1 MSHMTEE
8 MTERPLSALAC
19 KFCDD
24 STGLVLLCGTP
35 LVSTRLDLVVGLDSS
50 QVSESMQCQED

>member
-1 MSHMTEE
+1 

-50 QVSESMQCQED
+50 QVSESMQCQQD